1 MRPSNLCEKCRR
13 LFEGPNQPPEID
25 RVPFEH
31 IDALSDDENQASDED
46 LVSISGDSQPEDRDR
61 RPKLPPRVSRSST
74 SRILVHHNMAALV
87 LAAASGCHLCNLLSQ
102 RLPQDTAILEWAN
115 KEHRRLLEEHSPHL
129 NGVITIDRL
138 PEENISD
145 ALDLRLSYYIN
156 ENGAPVHVY
165 GPIGLQWYYLG
176 IENDV
181 AVAVRSR
188 TLVDVKKWISDCQQN
203 HDECRQLASLSST
216 VKPARLVEIIDG
228 PASTRLRIVEGQ
240 TLPPDISYATLSHC
254 WGTTRMAVLRHS
266 NEAEFAQNIP
276 LAKLTKTFQDA
287 VTYTRELGLHYLWI
301 DAFCINQDSFGDW
314 LDQALAMASI
324 YANACINIAATASP
338 NGDGG
343 LFLARNEYLANPCIV
358 KAKWNELLAGEYVI
372 YDRYAWYF
380 GIERSVLS
388 RRAWVLQERLLS
400 RRTIHFA
407 ADQVSWECARV
418 RANETWP
425 KGVPEDPLTVKTR
438 ALSALASAARPNH
451 ADLSR
456 IDQHWLTA
464 INTYSGCD
472 LTKDSDKL
480 VALAGYA
487 QVTQDAFGCLASDYA
502 AGMWKAYLPE
512 DLLWHAEPHSTR
524 YEKYHAPSWSWA
536 SVKGTVSWNP
546 EGARSIPNKD
556 LACSVLQID
565 ISLVDATKPL
575 GPVSAASIE
584 LCGPLCPVNFGPGFG
599 TRAPRLQYIDV
610 GQRRFGRGFLA
621 EYLDDGSMYHSP
633 GETLAG
639 FVIYFGRFATLPF
652 LDEGRRHSIG
662 LLLARTSVLPP
673 GVFKRIG
680 YAKFFH
686 RETSTSFEQ
695 MCYPALDLSSD
706 AYLGKVEDG
715 RYVFR
720 IV

>member
-1 MRPSNLCEKCRR
+1 
-13 LFEGPNQPPEID
+13 
-25 RVPFEH
+25 
-31 IDALSDDENQASDED
+31 
-46 LVSISGDSQPEDRDR
+46 
-61 RPKLPPRVSRSST
+61 
-74 SRILVHHNMAALV
+74 MAALV

-102 RLPQDTAILEWAN
+102 RLPRDTAIHEWAN
-115 KEHRRLLEEHSPHL
+115 KEHRRLLQEQSSYL
-129 NGVITIDRL
+129 NGVIKIDRL
-138 PEENISD
+138 PEEDIPG
-145 ALDLRLSYYIN
+145 ALNLRLSYYIN

-165 GPIGLQWYYLG
+165 GPIGMTLLPTHS
-176 IENDV
+176 IATDV
-181 AVAVRSR
+181 AIAIRGR

-203 HDECRQLASLSST
+203 HDECRPLASPLST
-216 VKPARLVEIIDG
+216 VKPARLVEIIDD
-228 PASTRLRIVEGQ
+228 PTSMRLRIVEGQ
-240 TLPPDISYATLSHC
+240 TLPPDMSYATLSHC

-276 LAKLTKTFQDA
+276 LEKLTKTFQDA

-324 YANACINIAATASP
+324 YANARINIAATAAP

-372 YDRYAWYF
+372 YDRYAWYV

-388 RRAWVLQERLLS
+388 KRAWVLQERLLS

-438 ALSALASAARPNH
+438 ALSAAARSDQ

-456 IDQHWLTA
+456 IDQHWLIA

-487 QVTQDAFGCLASDYA
+487 QVIQNALGCLPLDYA
-502 AGMWKAYLPE
+502 AGLWRAYLPE

-536 SVKGTVSWNP
+536 SLKGTVSWNP
-546 EGARSIPNKD
+546 EGARSIPDKD

-575 GPVSAASIE
+575 GPVSAAKIE

-610 GQRRFGRGFLA
+610 GQRRFGRGFLT
-621 EYLDDGSMYHSP
+621 EYLDDGSMYHSS

-639 FVIYFGRFATLPF
+639 FVIYFCRFATLPF
-652 LDEGRRHSIG
+652 LDEGRRNSIG
-662 LLLARTSVLPP
+662 LLLARSSVLPA
-673 GVFKRIG
+673 GVFSRIG

-686 RETSTSFEQ
+686 RETSASFEQ
-695 MCYPALDLSSD
+695 MCCPALDLSSD
-706 AYLGKVEDG
+706 AYLRKVEDG
-715 RYVFR
+715 RYVFM
-720 IV
+720 II